1 MSGKAPPASWQKWV
15 TFSKMDSLADEVLNR
30 LLLHNSSFILH
41 PSSFLPV
48 PTFIETQFPIARLS
62 AESYKERKATN
73 SQTLTGLGRWWGRKP
88 LILVRASILGMLM
101 PASGSAKRDRE
112 IFLKIL
118 TMDDTGALA
127 RWRAEKRFSV
137 SELGVL
143 ATRTEKAEW
152 NELDGDWE
160 AAREEVKRLRLASKT
175 VAKGDREAK
184 ERARAAIDAAVGE
197 ADRCGQDLQAF
208 VGELQVRCFHRL
220 TYTER
225 ITRCDRP
232 ENIEGPTPKAWADIN
247 AHLGTFATSLPELV
261 EQLGRRAFG
270 HTPRVG
276 DAFCGGGSI
285 PFEAARIGCE
295 AFGSDLNPV
304 AGLLTWA
311 SLNLVGGGASLQE
324 EVMRVQAEALAEADR
339 QVTDWGIE
347 HNERGERAEA
357 FLYCV
362 EVKPEGCE
370 HFIPLAPS
378 WLVGESLRSAIQWE
392 RVLGSEQLSPTFIS
406 VSNEEL
412 AEWKGDSK
420 RNITP
425 KNATVVDSRV
435 IDPFNR
441 DRSWSVES
449 LRGPDGLRRWT
460 SDDIVPRVGDVF
472 QERLYCIR
480 WVKTIIDPD
489 GTVREIRRYAA
500 PDEAD
505 LRRDARVLALI
516 RERFADWQRLGFIPS
531 KPIISGYNTEQPIRE
546 RGWTH
551 WHHLFTPRQLLV
563 NGLLSSCAHRRAEDR
578 SVSGAVLLG
587 VGRLANWNSRLCR
600 WHVRGIAIDKGE
612 DVFSN
617 QALNTLF
624 NFSCRPLNALAD
636 TWALFSKLKNIRI
649 PQPNLVESRDARDV
663 RETCDFWITDP
674 PYADAVNYHEL
685 GDFFLAWYDK
695 QLVRAF
701 PEWTP
706 DARAE
711 LAVRGDGED
720 FRRSMVEIY
729 KNLARHMPDNG
740 LQMVQF
746 THQDPGVWADLGMIL
761 WAAGLKA
768 TAAWTISTE
777 TEAVG
782 IKKGNYVTGT
792 VCLVLRKRV
801 SPDPGFLD
809 EVYPLVED
817 EVRRQIA
824 SMQALDEDGE
834 PNFNDA
840 DYQLAAYAAA
850 LKVLTQYA
858 TLDGKD
864 VEHEVFAVRDRNAKS
879 DFQIVIERAITIAC
893 DILIPR
899 GLDASWRELSLVER
913 YYLRALDIESRGERR
928 KGMYE
933 ELARGFGV
941 TDIRPLLK
949 SDQANGTRMHTPSGF
964 AATGLTQVSEATTE
978 TLPARRGRAA
988 TGATHP
994 FAPSALRHLLFAIR
1008 ETTAADNSPEPGRQY
1023 LRDTFG
1029 QGYWSL
1035 RERFV
1040 GLLEWLAALGNAEGM
1055 NEWIADSEAARILA
1069 GRLRND
1075 HA

>member
-1 MSGKAPPASWQKWV
+1 M
-15 TFSKMDSLADEVLNR
+15 
-30 LLLHNSSFILH
+30 
-41 PSSFLPV
+41 

-62 AESYKERKATN
+62 AEAYKERKAIT
-73 SQTLTGLGRWWGRKP
+73 SQTLTCFSKWWGRKP

-101 PASGSAKRDRE
+101 PASSDPKRDRE

-118 TMDDTGALA
+118 TMDDDGAWH
-127 RWRAEKRFSV
+127 RQK
-137 SELGVL
+137 
-143 ATRTEKAEW
+143 
-152 NELDGDWE
+152 GDIPVIAWLE
-160 AAREEVKRLRLASKT
+160 AAPDDIREEFFTTRGWQRGLTDEEKESITARIWESLDAEGRKALDDQRRRPVP
-175 VAKGDREAK
+175 DREVY
-184 ERARAAIDAAVGE
+184 DAMPYA
-197 ADRCGQDLQAF
+197 
-208 VGELQVRCFHRL
+208 
-220 TYTER
+220 ER
-225 ITRCDRP
+225 ITHCERP
-232 ENIEGPTPKAWADIN
+232 ENVAGPTPEAWADIN
-247 AHLGTFATSLPELV
+247 AHLGTSATSLPELI
-261 EQLGRRAFG
+261 EQLGQRTFG

-276 DAFCGGGSI
+276 DSFCGGGSI

-304 AGLLTWA
+304 ATLLTWA
-311 SLNLVGGGASLQE
+311 SLNILGSGKKVQDEIRDIQKQVFASVASKVSE
-324 EVMRVQAEALAEADR
+324 
-339 QVTDWGIE
+339 WNIE
-347 HNERGERAEA
+347 SNENGERAEA
-357 FLYCV
+357 YLYCV
-362 EVKPEGCE
+362 EVKPDASDY
-370 HFIPLAPS
+370 FIPLLPTQVVS
-378 WLVGESLRSAIQWE
+378 EKNRIVIKWE
-392 RVLGSEQLSPTFIS
+392 YVAGSDRLQPEIIS
-406 VSNEEL
+406 ISSDEMK
-412 AEWKGDSK
+412 EWKGDSK
-420 RNITP
+420 KNIKP
-425 KNATVVDSRV
+425 KKATVVESRV
-435 IDPFNR
+435 IDPFDH
-441 DRSWSVES
+441 DRSWSIEA
-449 LRGPDGLRRWT
+449 LRSANGLRHWT
-460 SDDIVPRVGDVF
+460 NDDLVPRPGDVF

-480 WVKTIIDPD
+480 WVKTVTDD
-489 GTVREIRRYAA
+489 NGRTREVRRYAA
-500 PDEAD
+500 PTEAD
-505 LRRDARVLALI
+505 LQREARVLDLL
-516 RERFADWQRLGFIPS
+516 RERFPHWQAEGFIPS
-531 KPIISGYNTEQPIRE
+531 KPIPEKGAETDRLFRE

-551 WHHLFTPRQLLV
+551 WHHLFTPRQLLLH
-563 NGLLSSCAHRRAEDR
+563 GLFAEACRNYSIVHSIRIGNMADF
-578 SVSGAVLLG
+578 
-587 VGRLANWNSRLCR
+587 NSRLAR
-600 WHVRGIAIDKGE
+600 YATSQDSINNT
-612 DVFSN
+612 FSN
-617 QALNTLF
+617 QALNTLYTYPNRTMLTIGSAF
-624 NFSCRPLNALAD
+624 FFRSSHPEIPKLSS
-636 TWALFSKLKNIRI
+636 SK
-649 PQPNLVESRDARDV
+649 VEQIDARDL
-663 RETCDFWITDP
+663 RETCDIWVTDP

-695 QLVRAF
+695 QLSNAF

-801 SPDPGFLD
+801 SPEPGFLD

-817 EVRRQIA
+817 EVRRQIEF
-824 SMQALDEDGE
+824 MQALDEDGE

-840 DYQLAAYAAA
+840 DFNLAAYAAA

-864 VEHEVFAVRDRNAKS
+864 VEHEVFAVRDRNTKS

-893 DILIPR
+893 DLLIPR
-899 GLDASWRELSLVER
+899 GLDHSWRELSLVER

-949 SDQANGTRMHTPSGF
+949 SDQANGTRMFTPSGF
-964 AATGLTQVSEATTE
+964 AASLLSAPGDAPSDSLA
-978 TLPARRGRAA
+978 LPRRGRAA
-988 TGATHP
+988 TATTHP
-994 FAPSALRHLLFAIR
+994 FAPSQLRHLLFAIR

-1029 QGYWSL
+1029 QSYWQR
-1035 RERFV
+1035 RERFI
-1040 GLLEWLAALGNAEGM
+1040 GLLEWLAALANAEGM
-1055 NEWIADSEAARILA
+1055 SEWTADSHAARILA

-1075 HA
+1075 QA